1 MSIREWVKNKVRN
14 WLNIAPARP
23 QLMTIY
29 EPYSHETNVTINEIW
44 YRGKAYELQQLY
56 HSLRLDI
63 SQAGF
68 WSQVGYSDNIRKIHS
83 GLPALMVDT
92 LAGVVTADM
101 AGADFCGMGAEKWA
115 EICRETDFTQLVKNA
130 VTRTL
135 AVGDGAFKI
144 SCDTDISN
152 MPMVEFFSGNDVE
165 YTFSRGRITAI
176 TFRTRLTERNTQYIL
191 SETYTPT
198 AVINALIDT
207 NGRKVPMNTVSSLK
221 NYPEKVSCPCMMAV
235 PLKFFD
241 SPEFYGR
248 GKSLYETKIDSLDA
262 LDEVISQWL
271 DAIRDGRVRNYIP
284 ENLIPRNPETGNLMP
299 FDSFGRNFVKVG
311 SAFSENGGQPAIQTI
326 QPEIR
331 YDAFLS
337 TYTATLQM
345 CLQGIISPATLGIDL
360 AKDSSGEA
368 QREKKDVTGMT
379 RNAITT
385 VLEKTLPKLI
395 TAMLTAYDMM
405 HGNSIAVYEPSV
417 TFGEY
422 STPTFDAVVETV
434 GKAKS
439 QGIMSI
445 ERSVEELY
453 GDSLTEEEK
462 ADEVARLKNE
472 QGIIDIPE
480 PSLSDNV
487 PYSDNADSNA
497 SGEQNILNGAQISS
511 LLDIVRLYSEGG
523 LSAENAVSIISSTL
537 GISEDNAKRFVGNGE
552 ING

>member
-1 MSIREWVKNKVRN
+1 
-14 WLNIAPARP
+14 
-23 QLMTIY
+23 
-29 EPYSHETNVTINEIW
+29 
-44 YRGKAYELQQLY
+44 
-56 HSLRLDI
+56 
-63 SQAGF
+63 
-68 WSQVGYSDNIRKIHS
+68 
-83 GLPALMVDT
+83 
-92 LAGVVTADM
+92 
-101 AGADFCGMGAEKWA
+101 
-115 EICRETDFTQLVKNA
+115 
-130 VTRTL
+130 
-135 AVGDGAFKI
+135 
-144 SCDTDISN
+144 
-152 MPMVEFFSGNDVE
+152 
-165 YTFSRGRITAI
+165 
-176 TFRTRLTERNTQYIL
+176 
-191 SETYTPT
+191 
-198 AVINALIDT
+198 
-207 NGRKVPMNTVSSLK
+207 
-221 NYPEKVSCPCMMAV
+221 
-235 PLKFFD
+235 
-241 SPEFYGR
+241 
-248 GKSLYETKIDSLDA
+248 
-262 LDEVISQWL
+262 
-271 DAIRDGRVRNYIP
+271 
-284 ENLIPRNPETGNLMP
+284 
-299 FDSFGRNFVKVG
+299 
-311 SAFSENGGQPAIQTI
+311 
-326 QPEIR
+326 
-331 YDAFLS
+331 
-337 TYTATLQM
+337 M